1 MNVHTVGWFKAD
13 VEDAVHSPFCSFVKD
28 LEDSKVSFHQYYY
41 WRKAYHIQQAGNQL
55 NKIFAGMQAQAMK
68 NCWKTWQ
75 LKVEI
80 SLWSA
85 HLFSMLWCINCLC
98 CICFHQINLLS
109 MEHNFDIVSIWISH
123 HTLSHLATCTLY
135 VFKCWVSL
143 LRQCLLYICW
153 LSEIFADESWLSSI
167 NLPDGSSPKI
177 NSCSSGSSACVY
189 REGMTSGAMN
199 G

>member
-1 MNVHTVGWFKAD
+1 MRIIKLAFINTITEGKPITYNKQATNWTKSLLECRHKQWKTV
-13 VEDAVHSPFCSFVKD
+13 V
-28 LEDSKVSFHQYYY
+28 
-41 WRKAYHIQQAGNQL
+41 
-55 NKIFAGMQAQAMK
+55 
-68 NCWKTWQ
+68 KTWQ

-109 MEHNFDIVSIWISH
+109 MEHNFDIVSIWISR